1 MGRISVNAET
11 IENLPWAEKYEVKKD
26 EIPDSI
32 PDIEHNIRIVIPRL
46 LCKEGVVIYIIIP
59 IIIITESIIVTILRK
74 FDTKYIIRSLISREL
89 NSIVSHFV
97 NESVIIPD
105 SATKYMLKLII
116 ANESAVR
123 VLCP

>member
-1 MGRISVNAET
+1 M
-11 IENLPWAEKYEVKKD
+11 
-26 EIPDSI
+26 
-32 PDIEHNIRIVIPRL
+32 
-46 LCKEGVVIYIIIP
+46 IYIIIP